1 MPHELNEYFFQTLTK
16 YAEIPK
22 IEMIK
27 LRQSLKPLKMERGD
41 CFVQMGEFQSRLA
54 FINSG
59 IFRVYC
65 IDESGNEKTMAFR
78 QRGHFLA
85 AYSPL
90 LENKESWYFIQ
101 ALSEAE
107 ILSIEFKDYVAL
119 SKEHQSWGSLEKNY
133 LINLFIEKED
143 RERSFLMEDATTRY
157 LKFCKNNPALE
168 KTVSQFHIASYLG
181 ISPVSLSR
189 IRAQIKKIP

>member
-1 MPHELNEYFFQTLTK
+1 MTYEKEEYFFHILGK

-22 IEMIK
+22 DEKVK
-27 LRQSLKPLKMERGD
+27 LSHSLKSRHLEKGD
-41 CFVQMGEFQSRLA
+41 HFVKMGEYQSRFA
-54 FINSG
+54 FIMSG

-85 AYSPL
+85 AYSPIIRK
-90 LENKESWYFIQ
+90 KESWYFIQ
-101 ALSEAE
+101 ALRDGE
-107 ILSIEFKDYVAL
+107 ILSIEFKDYLAL
-119 SKEHQSWGSLEKNY
+119 SKEHPSWGTLEKNY
-133 LINLFIEKED
+133 LVDLFIEKED
-143 RERSFLMEDATTRY
+143 RERSFLMEDASTRY
-157 LKFCKNNPALE
+157 LNFCKKNPGLE

-189 IRAQIKKIP
+189 IRAQIKKT